1 MALLIIPLNCQSL
14 YWCLMLKDL
23 HRFIESEMI
32 NFLVS
37 KTLLI
42 IFVVKKC
49 IVYSTSAILSS
60 AASVGGVLCQCQK
73 VSTGLS
79 TAP

>member
-23 HRFIESEMI
+23 HRFIEGEMI
-32 NFLVS
+32 NSLCLKFCS
-37 KTLLI
+37 SF
-42 IFVVKKC
+42 FVVKMC
-49 IVYSTSAILSS
+49 IVFSTSAILSS

-79 TAP
+79 TDL